1 MKKKLLKSIE
11 PNGLKTK
18 SLTSKILT
26 KTMVALF
33 FVMLVVIVTLS
44 VVLQNA
50 FTQKQENE
58 IRELAAYNSKI
69 VVSYLEKMDNF
80 SKSLAN
86 NVANYKEFDYETADQ
101 LLRDSLAS
109 VLVDENIFSA
119 YYAFEPNM
127 YFPDTPNGISYYV
140 YRDGDGQAIDVL
152 NNYDIYS
159 TGEYYTVSQEKLAGH
174 ITEPYEY
181 ELTNGE
187 TVYLVSMSQPIFNAE
202 GDFIGVTNCDIL
214 AEVFLGLDYDM
225 GGYETA
231 AGCLLT
237 QEGTYLVDTANADN
251 AGTAFEGTNQGDAER
266 LDAIKNNTETQIDGT
281 NPQTMKKA
289 LFYNMPVKVEG
300 IEKTWSY
307 QFSLDES
314 EAYQSVTRI
323 IILVIS
329 ITIAVSSSLL
339 SSFSEISGSPWRRW
353 ARS

>member
-1 MKKKLLKSIE
+1 MKKLLKTKDQKS
-11 PNGLKTK
+11 LKSK
-18 SLTSKILT
+18 SLTNKILT

-58 IRELAAYNSKI
+58 IREIAAYNGKL

-86 NVANYKEFDYETADQ
+86 NVANYKKFDYETADQ
-101 LLRDSLAS
+101 LLRESLES

-119 YYAFEPNM
+119 YYALEPNLF
-127 YFPDTPNGISYYV
+127 FPDTPDGISYYV
-140 YRDGDGQAIDVL
+140 YRDGSDKAIDVL

-187 TVYLVSMSQPIFNAE
+187 TVYLVSMSQPIFNGN

-225 GGYETA
+225 GGYETSE
-231 AGCLLT
+231 GCLLT

-251 AGTAFEGTNQGDAER
+251 AGTAFAAVNKGDAER
-266 LDAIKNNTETQIDGT
+266 LEAIKNTAATQIT
-281 NPQTMKKA
+281 A
-289 LFYNMPVKVEG
+289 
-300 IEKTWSY
+300 
-307 QFSLDES
+307 
-314 EAYQSVTRI
+314 RI
-323 IILVIS
+323 LKPWIRP
-329 ITIAVSSSLL
+329 SSTVCL
-339 SSFSEISGSPWRRW
+339 
-353 ARS
+353 